1 MKLLYPT
8 SLELD
13 MDSLRGFAV
22 ELCPYNVAV
31 PFADEHLDAD
41 IMVTWINTRANLA
54 DAAARLTHLKWVQ
67 ALAAGPNDVLDAGFD
82 TRRVTI
88 TVGAGIHD
96 AAVAEHTI
104 GLLLDGARRFYEAR
118 DCQLQKTWP
127 ARLGG
132 PYPRAGEF
140 RTLRGARVLVW
151 GFGGIAAKLTPLLR
165 AFGAEVR
172 GVARRPGVRA
182 GVEVLC
188 DDQLPRL
195 LPDTDALVMILPGS
209 EATRDA
215 LDAARLALLP
225 SHAWVVNVGRGISV
239 DEDALADALDAGT
252 LGGAALD
259 VFKQEPLPAD
269 SRLWATPNLLIS
281 PHAAGGRPDGCTDLI
296 AENLRSFLAG
306 RPMKGVFQGGSR
318 QLGLLGGQRAHDA
331 LNPLLLRAVAERRV
345 RPAAVAAGQR
355 VAANRGHHPL
365 GAVDAALAEPPLH
378 RRQPELHGLRGR
390 YIAPLVRVE
399 DGDAHPRVQVGHAR
413 DGARAADR
421 QRRQQPVALARKRAE
436 RLGRKLCAH
445 ARHLGNAAA
454 RQLDADNVGV
464 PAEAGEHVRVD
475 VEPGHDAGEV
485 VDEHGQRRGRGQR
498 LEKGHNR
505 RRGHGKVKV
514 ARHQHQRKVGARR
527 RRRLGLGK
535 HLVRALPP
543 AADRNHQVRLGRRG
557 GRARLLDK
565 LRLFVRRQRHRL
577 AVGAGNHDA
586 VQTRRGQEL
595 EVRALHVPINL
606 LRGRIS
612 KPRQAGHV
620 DSRREGSTG
629 SDGAHYSLWE
639 EM

>member
-13 MDSLRGFAV
+13 VDSLRGFAV

-41 IMVTWINTRANLA
+41 ILVTWINTRANLA
-54 DAAARLTHLKWVQ
+54 DAAARLTRLKWVQ

-82 TRRVTI
+82 TSRVTI

-96 AAVAEHTI
+96 ATVAEHTI

-151 GFGGIAAKLTPLLR
+151 GFGGIAAKLTPLLH

-215 LDAARLALLP
+215 LNAARLALLP

-269 SRLWATPNLLIS
+269 SRLWTTPNLLIS

-306 RPMKGVFQGGSR
+306 RPMKGVFQGQG
-318 QLGLLGGQRAHDA
+318 
-331 LNPLLLRAVAERRV
+331 
-345 RPAAVAAGQR
+345 
-355 VAANRGHHPL
+355 
-365 GAVDAALAEPPLH
+365 
-378 RRQPELHGLRGR
+378 EL
-390 YIAPLVRVE
+390 
-399 DGDAHPRVQVGHAR
+399 Q
-413 DGARAADR
+413 
-421 QRRQQPVALARKRAE
+421 
-436 RLGRKLCAH
+436 
-445 ARHLGNAAA
+445 
-454 RQLDADNVGV
+454 
-464 PAEAGEHVRVD
+464 
-475 VEPGHDAGEV
+475 
-485 VDEHGQRRGRGQR
+485 
-498 LEKGHNR
+498 
-505 RRGHGKVKV
+505 
-514 ARHQHQRKVGARR
+514 
-527 RRRLGLGK
+527 
-535 HLVRALPP
+535 
-543 AADRNHQVRLGRRG
+543 
-557 GRARLLDK
+557 
-565 LRLFVRRQRHRL
+565 
-577 AVGAGNHDA
+577 
-586 VQTRRGQEL
+586 
-595 EVRALHVPINL
+595 
-606 LRGRIS
+606 
-612 KPRQAGHV
+612 
-620 DSRREGSTG
+620 
-629 SDGAHYSLWE
+629 
-639 EM
+639 